1 MAPPPTVLSAQ
12 NILEIP
18 PVGQITFHQ
27 EAPSERVL
35 VSPSLPELRLDTQEN
50 EVPVAKIAY
59 ALFPLSLMVI

>member
-1 MAPPPTVLSAQ
+1 MAPPPTAVSDP

-18 PVGQITFHQ
+18 PVGKITLYQ

-35 VSPSLPELRLDTQEN
+35 VLPSLPELRLYIQWN

-59 ALFPLSLMVI
+59 ALFPLSPMVI